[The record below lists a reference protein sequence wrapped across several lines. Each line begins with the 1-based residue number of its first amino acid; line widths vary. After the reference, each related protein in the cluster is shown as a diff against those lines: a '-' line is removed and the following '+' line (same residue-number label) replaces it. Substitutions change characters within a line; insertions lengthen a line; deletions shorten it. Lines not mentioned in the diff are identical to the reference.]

1 MDQSLCKIT
10 FVCPPDSADHITELM
25 LNFDPPLPG
34 FTTWMA
40 DGHGFGFG
48 GTTVSERVR
57 GRVKRSV
64 IVAVLDRGA
73 AAGLLDLIATKGA
86 VAHLTYWTEPVEGF
100 GQMRRTDSVAQRG
113 SEGLDAQ
120 ATTESDR

>member
-40 DGHGFGFG
+40 EGHGFGFG
-48 GTTVSERVR
+48 DATVSERVR

-64 IVAVLDRGA
+64 IVAVLDRVV
-73 AAGLLDLIATKGA
+73 AAGLLDLIATKSP
-86 VAHLTYWTEPVEGF
+86 VAHLTYWTEPVDGF
-100 GQMRRTDSVAQRG
+100 GQMRRTGPV
-113 SEGLDAQ
+113 
-120 ATTESDR
+120 TE

>member
-10 FVCPPDSADHITELM
+10 FVCPPESADHIAELM
-25 LNFDPPLPG
+25 LSFDPPLPG

-40 DGHGFGFG
+40 EGHGFGFG
-48 GTTVSERVR
+48 DATVSERVR

-64 IVAVLDRGA
+64 IVAVLDREI

-86 VAHLTYWTEPVEGF
+86 VAHLTYWTEPVDGF
-100 GQMRRTDSVAQRG
+100 GQMRPTDSAAQRDD
-113 SEGLDAQ
+113 EGPDTQ
-120 ATTESDR
+120 AKTESDR

>member
-1 MDQSLCKIT
+1 
-10 FVCPPDSADHITELM
+10 M
-25 LNFDPPLPG
+25 LSFDPPLPG

-40 DGHGFGFG
+40 EGHGFGFG
-48 GTTVSERVR
+48 DATVSERVR

-64 IVAVLDRGA
+64 IATVVDRGV

-100 GQMRRTDSVAQRG
+100 GQMRPTDSAAQKAG
-113 SEGLDAQ
+113 GALDTQ
-120 ATTESDR
+120 ERTEDDKGP